1 MDTVTMEQITEI
13 RDLEYWSNATLCSDI
28 LNNWKKIKP
37 YNKENLAM
45 LKALGEMHFYT
56 ARLRDDVNKRDKYIT
71 KVQKQRLEWM
81 QKCSNLERDLKMA
94 LQ

>member
-1 MDTVTMEQITEI
+1 
-13 RDLEYWSNATLCSDI
+13 
-28 LNNWKKIKP
+28 
-37 YNKENLAM
+37 M

-71 KVQKQRLEWM
+71 KVQNQRLEWM
-81 QKCSNLERDLKMA
+81 QKCSHLERDLKMA

>member
-1 MDTVTMEQITEI
+1 MDSVTMEQITEI

-28 LNNWKKIKP
+28 LNEWKKIKP
-37 YNKENLAM
+37 KNEQTLAM

-71 KVQKQRLEWM
+71 KVQNQRLEWM
-81 QKCSNLERDLKMA
+81 QKCSHLERDLKMA
-94 LQ
+94 LL

>member
-28 LNNWKKIKP
+28 LNDWKKIKP
-37 YNKENLAM
+37 NNKETLAM

-71 KVQKQRLEWM
+71 KVQNQRLEWM
-81 QKCSNLERDLKMA
+81 QKCSHLERDLKMA

>member
-28 LNNWKKIKP
+28 LNEWKKIKP
-37 YNKENLAM
+37 NNKETLAM

-71 KVQKQRLEWM
+71 KVLNQRLEWM
-81 QKCSNLERDLKMA
+81 QKCSHLERDLKMA